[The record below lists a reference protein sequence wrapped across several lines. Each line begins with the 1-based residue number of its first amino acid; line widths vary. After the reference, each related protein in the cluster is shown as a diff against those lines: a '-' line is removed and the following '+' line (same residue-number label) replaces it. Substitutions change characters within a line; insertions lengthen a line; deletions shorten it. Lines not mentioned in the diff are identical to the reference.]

1 MLSESVLVLISGVA
15 AAIRASGCKVTVK
28 KLVNLN
34 KIKTYPCSKRIRR
47 LATVE
52 LVFCELIISSLDM
65 EKKKKNETY
74 QQTSIPV
81 PTSII
86 AYYDSSS
93 ENDFEW
99 TLMEKIPGAPLRL
112 SGVDPIPLKQISP
125 ANNNTLL
132 VSSHRYVC
140 FFNNN
145 FLFFY
150 KFKIR
155 IVYDSS
161 AGLSSSFLF
170 NLRG

>member
-1 MLSESVLVLISGVA
+1 
-15 AAIRASGCKVTVK
+15 
-28 KLVNLN
+28 
-34 KIKTYPCSKRIRR
+34 
-47 LATVE
+47 
-52 LVFCELIISSLDM
+52 M

-125 ANNNTLL
+125 ANNNTL
-132 VSSHRYVC
+132 VSRAIGMFV
-140 FFNNN
+140 F
-145 FLFFY
+145 
-150 KFKIR
+150 
-155 IVYDSS
+155 
-161 AGLSSSFLF
+161 
-170 NLRG
+170 